1 MRKVDLVARMVAA
14 TDLPKHTA
22 EKAIEAVLAAIS
34 ASLPQGE
41 AVTLRGLGTFAV
53 RTKRA
58 RQAATPRPERPRPF
72 CPGGSSCLR
81 PARSSSRPW
90 RAPRR
95 AAQQRR
101 RRSRRAR
108 QPRRSGSSRARCRP
122 SHRPRR
128 PGLRPRAGLGGPLSA
143 AAGGSP
149 LCALPRRRP
158 RPCPR
163 GGCPARKRRLAHAML
178 AGQPH
183 RRGKSVFALHA

>member
-95 AAQQRR
+95 AGGHDPAQRR
-101 RRSRRAR
+101 TAR
-108 QPRRSGSSRARCRP
+108 
-122 SHRPRR
+122 
-128 PGLRPRAGLGGPLSA
+128 
-143 AAGGSP
+143 
-149 LCALPRRRP
+149 
-158 RPCPR
+158 
-163 GGCPARKRRLAHAML
+163 PARKRRLAHAML

-183 RRGKSVFALHA
+183 RRGKSVFAVHA

>member
-95 AAQQRR
+95 AAQQ
-101 RRSRRAR
+101 
-108 QPRRSGSSRARCRP
+108 
-122 SHRPRR
+122 
-128 PGLRPRAGLGGPLSA
+128 L
-143 AAGGSP
+143 
-149 LCALPRRRP
+149 
-158 RPCPR
+158 
-163 GGCPARKRRLAHAML
+163 RKRRLAHAML

-183 RRGKSVFALHA
+183 RRGKSVFAIHA

>member
-1 MRKVDLVARMVAA
+1 MRHRWPSSLCPIPQRPEAVGRPHRRLRLDSQVFHMFHYGAGVWQRGTHSRRRSGTHAESRPGGRMVAA

-95 AAQQRR
+95 AA
-101 RRSRRAR
+101 R
-108 QPRRSGSSRARCRP
+108 QER
-122 SHRPRR
+122 
-128 PGLRPRAGLGGPLSA
+128 LRDPCMTL
-143 AAGGSP
+143 GGSP
-149 LCALPRRRP
+149 CQKRSHHASLLLNSSRP
-158 RPCPR
+158 
-163 GGCPARKRRLAHAML
+163 
-178 AGQPH
+178 
-183 RRGKSVFALHA
+183 

>member
-95 AAQQRR
+95 AAQQRAPPLPT
-101 RRSRRAR
+101 RSPATTERVK
-108 QPRRSGSSRARCRP
+108 SRAMP
-122 SHRPRR
+122 AVPPPAA
-128 PGLRPRAGLGGPLSA
+128 PGTSA
-143 AAGGSP
+143 ARWGWAD
-149 LCALPRRRP
+149 R
-158 RPCPR
+158 
-163 GGCPARKRRLAHAML
+163 
-178 AGQPH
+178 
-183 RRGKSVFALHA
+183 